1 MSDLTG
7 GHLVA
12 RTLREAGV
20 RHVFTLCGGHILP
33 IYDGC
38 VNEGLQVVD
47 MRHEQACAHAGDA
60 YARLTR
66 NIGVAVVTAG
76 PGVTDAVTGVAN
88 AYSARSPLLL
98 IGGAAPLGLRGLG
111 ALQETEQVALLR
123 PITKGSWTVAETRQI
138 PEVLTTAIRNAL
150 TGRPGPVFVEIP
162 VDLLM
167 TMIEDRLAPIPRRY
181 VHRAATL
188 ADPDDVV
195 RLAHFIARA
204 ERPVALAGSGVY
216 WDDAADSL
224 MSFADASGLPVFM
237 NGAGRGTLPPDH
249 PCAFSQ
255 ARGFALASADLVLVL
270 GAPLDF
276 RLGYGRPPTFAD
288 DARVVMIDCDPVELG
303 RNRPLELGL
312 VGHIGRVLDQLAE
325 ILPAGLPARF
335 EEWRRRLGQKERD
348 SRGKLEAES
357 ASDAVP
363 ISHYRWAREIAS
375 VVTPET
381 IVVGDGGDVVGCA
394 SKFMPV
400 SVPGQWL
407 DPGAFGCLGVG
418 PSFAIAAKLLHPG
431 RRVLLIAGDG
441 AFGLNG
447 MEMETA
453 VRFGLPMTVIIGNDG
468 GWGQI
473 RNPQLSFFGAER
485 AVGTSL
491 PFTRFDRMVEALG
504 GKGAYVTEPGEIR
517 PALEKALDSNDVT
530 CINVVLDPAAYR
542 RTGQVSMAI

>member
-1 MSDLTG
+1 MADLTG

-12 RTLREAGV
+12 RTLRQAGV
-20 RHVFTLCGGHILP
+20 GHLFTLCGGHILP

-38 VNEGLQVVD
+38 VTEGVKVVD

-66 NIGVAVVTAG
+66 NVGVAAVTAG

-88 AYSARSPLLL
+88 AHSARSPLLL

-123 PITKGSWTVAETRQI
+123 PITKGAWTVAEARQI
-138 PEVLTTAIRNAL
+138 PEVLTTAIRTAL

-167 TMIEDRLAPIPRRY
+167 TVIEDRLAPIPTGY
-181 VHRAATL
+181 VHRGATL

-195 RLAHFIARA
+195 KLAHLVSRA
-204 ERPVALAGSGVY
+204 ERPVAIAGSGVY
-216 WDDAADSL
+216 WDDGAKSL
-224 MSFADASGLPVFM
+224 AGFADASGLPVFM
-237 NGAGRGTLPPDH
+237 NGAGRGSLPPGH
-249 PCAFSQ
+249 PSAFAHS
-255 ARGFALASADLVLVL
+255 RGWALGNADLVLVL

-276 RLGYGRPPTFAD
+276 RLGYGRPPSFAEE
-288 DARVVMIDCDPVELG
+288 ARVVMIDCDPVELG
-303 RNRPLELGL
+303 RNRPLDLGL
-312 VGHIGRVLDQLAE
+312 VGHIGRVLDQLVE
-325 ILPAGLPARF
+325 TLPAALPARF
-335 EEWRRRLGQKERD
+335 AEWRRRVAQKERD
-348 SRGKLEAES
+348 SRDKLYAEG
-357 ASDAVP
+357 ASDQVP
-363 ISHYRWAREIAS
+363 ISHYRWAKEIAS
-375 VVTPET
+375 AITPDT
-381 IVVGDGGDVVGCA
+381 MVVGDGGDVVGCA
-394 SKFMPV
+394 SKFVPV
-400 SVPGQWL
+400 SSPGQWL
-407 DPGAFGCLGVG
+407 DPGPFGCLGVG
-418 PSFAIAAKLLHPG
+418 PPFAIAAKLLRPD

-504 GKGAYVTEPGEIR
+504 GRGVHVTGPGQIR
-517 PALEKALDSNDVT
+517 PALDKALGSDEVWCVNVT
-530 CINVVLDPAAYR
+530 LDPAAYR

>member
-12 RTLREAGV
+12 RTLKEARV
-20 RHVFTLCGGHILP
+20 THVFTLCGGHILP

-38 VNEGLQVVD
+38 VSEGLQVVD

-88 AYSARSPLLL
+88 AFSARSPLLL

-138 PEVLTTAIRNAL
+138 PEVLTTAIRTAL

-167 TMIEDRLAPIPRRY
+167 TVIEDRLAPIPTRY
-181 VHRAATL
+181 VHRPATL
-188 ADPDDVV
+188 ADPADVV
-195 RLAHFIARA
+195 RLGHLISRA

-216 WDDAADSL
+216 WDDAAGSL
-224 MSFADASGLPVFM
+224 AAFADSSGLPVFM
-237 NGAGRGTLPPDH
+237 NGAGRGTLLPDH

-255 ARGFALASADLVLVL
+255 ARGFALGHADLVLAL

-288 DARVVMIDCDPVELG
+288 DARVVMVDCDPAELG
-303 RNRPLELGL
+303 RNRPLEMGL
-312 VGHIGRVLDQLAE
+312 HGHIGRVLDQLVE

-348 SRGKLEAES
+348 GRETIEAEA
-357 ASDAVP
+357 ASDAAP
-363 ISHYRWAREIAS
+363 ISHYRWAREVAS

-394 SKFMPV
+394 SKFVPV
-400 SVPGQWL
+400 TLPGQWL
-407 DPGAFGCLGVG
+407 DPGPFGCLGVG

-473 RNPQLSFFGAER
+473 RNPQLSFFGADR
-485 AVGTSL
+485 AVATSL

-504 GKGAYVTEPGEIR
+504 GKGTHITEPGEIR
-517 PALEKALDSNDVT
+517 PALEKALDSDDVC

>member
-12 RTLREAGV
+12 RTLRAAGV
-20 RHVFTLCGGHILP
+20 GHLFTLCGGHILP

-38 VNEGLQVVD
+38 VSEGLQVVD

-66 NIGVAVVTAG
+66 NLGVAVVTAG

-88 AYSARSPLLL
+88 ALSARSPLLL

-123 PITKGSWTVAETRQI
+123 PITKGAWTVAETRQI
-138 PEVLTTAIRNAL
+138 PEVLTTAIRTAL

-167 TMIEDRLAPIPRRY
+167 TVIEDRLAPIPTRY

-195 RLAHFIARA
+195 RLGHLLSRA

-216 WDDAADSL
+216 WDGAAAAL
-224 MSFADASGLPVFM
+224 AAFADAAGLPVFM

-249 PCAFSQ
+249 PCAFSL
-255 ARGFALASADLVLVL
+255 ARGFALGSADLVLVL

-288 DARVVMIDCDPVELG
+288 DARVVMVDCDPVELG

-312 VGHIGRVLDQLAE
+312 CGHIGRVLDQLVE
-325 ILPAGLPARF
+325 ILPTGLSARF
-335 EEWRRRLGQKERD
+335 AQWRRRVGDKEQA
-348 SRGKLEAES
+348 SRATLDAES
-357 ASDAVP
+357 LSDASP

-394 SKFMPV
+394 SKFVPV
-400 SVPGQWL
+400 SLPGQWL
-407 DPGAFGCLGVG
+407 DPGPFGCLGVG

-453 VRFGLPMTVIIGNDG
+453 VRFGLPLTVIIGNDG

-485 AVGTSL
+485 TVGTSL

-504 GKGAYVTEPGEIR
+504 GTGMHVTAPAEIR
-517 PALEKALDSNDVT
+517 PALDKALGSDQVS
-530 CINVVLDPAAYR
+530 CINVVLDPGAYR